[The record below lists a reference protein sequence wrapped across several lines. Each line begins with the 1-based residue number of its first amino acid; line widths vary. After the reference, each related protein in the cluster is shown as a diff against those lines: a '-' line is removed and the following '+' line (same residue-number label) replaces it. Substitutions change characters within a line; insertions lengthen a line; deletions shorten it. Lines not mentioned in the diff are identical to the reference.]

1 MLCVVFHTWIK
12 LKVWTHAKLAHSHA
26 VQLERLRNFW
36 TYWHRTYPQSF
47 TADTLVKL
55 FNLTPYVNRLPKVG
69 TMKPQNTHST
79 HAITHSFDQFHSF
92 QATIHFVPS
101 TRSFYYDTFNNYTL
115 VHVYHFNIRW
125 IHFPCEQFRRQFNSK
140 RNKFNWSK
148 SKENFR
154 EKYSAFKTR
163 AIWLCTQRYFLFAW
177 NKREKKSLGKKYHA
191 KVNLYAKNILHLL
204 FFSVFIFFSVVTW
217 AWQYRCFFF
226 ICMSLV
232 VRVLSVCTRLVYPSA
247 LNFALC
253 HSFVVYIGCAA
264 ELCACW
270 HFGFWQ

>member
-1 MLCVVFHTWIK
+1 MPSHTVLISFILFKQPYTSDLLLGHSIMILSTITRLFMSPISIYVEYIFHANNSDGNSIPREINSTD
-12 LKVWTHAKLAHSHA
+12 
-26 VQLERLRNFW
+26 RN
-36 TYWHRTYPQSF
+36 
-47 TADTLVKL
+47 
-55 FNLTPYVNRLPKVG
+55 PK
-69 TMKPQNTHST
+69 KISEK
-79 HAITHSFDQFHSF
+79 
-92 QATIHFVPS
+92 
-101 TRSFYYDTFNNYTL
+101 
-115 VHVYHFNIRW
+115 NIPLSK
-125 IHFPCEQFRRQFNSK
+125 HEQFDCVRSVTFCLH
-140 RNKFNWSK
+140 
-148 SKENFR
+148 E
-154 EKYSAFKTR
+154 
-163 AIWLCTQRYFLFAW
+163 I
-177 NKREKKSLGKKYHA
+177 REKKKSGEKYHA